1 MRVRNAYISR
11 SCERQFFMKRFSV
24 KAIALGALV
33 MIALD
38 LLTGVVSYMVFGG
51 DALQPGATPEEI
63 RTMAELLQQN
73 DGYLLTALVFGIA
86 TTILGGYVTARLA
99 RQLPLLNACALGIV
113 GVVLGL
119 LLSGPA
125 DSPAWF
131 DAIGYIAIVP
141 AAIFGGYLGRRARLG

>member
-1 MRVRNAYISR
+1 
-11 SCERQFFMKRFSV
+11 MKRFSV

-51 DALQPGATPEEI
+51 DALKPGATPEEI
-63 RTMAELLQQN
+63 QTMAELLQQN
-73 DGYLLTALVFGIA
+73 EGYLLTALVFGIA
-86 TTILGGYVTARLA
+86 TTVLGGYVTARLA

-113 GVVLGL
+113 GVGLGL

-125 DSPAWF
+125 DSPPWF

-141 AAIFGGYLGRRARLG
+141 AAIFGGYLGRRARAG